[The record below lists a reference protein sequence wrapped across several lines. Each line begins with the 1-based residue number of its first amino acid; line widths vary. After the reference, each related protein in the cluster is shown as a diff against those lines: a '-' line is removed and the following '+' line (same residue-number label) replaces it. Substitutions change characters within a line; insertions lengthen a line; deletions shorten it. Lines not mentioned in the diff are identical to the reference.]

1 MTYNSF
7 ENLTCEITIRDG
19 DTVIAHGAATNHCIH
34 DLDVHPNYR
43 RCGYATSIIGTLMCE
58 FDADWLWVEADNKE
72 AVALYTGLGFKIA
85 EKDGNYYKMYH
96 E

>member
-1 MTYNSF
+1 
-7 ENLTCEITIRDG
+7 
-19 DTVIAHGAATNHCIH
+19 
-34 DLDVHPNYR
+34 
-43 RCGYATSIIGTLMCE
+43 MCE